1 MSNFILASASPRR
14 QELLQRIIPHFTIEP
29 AGLDESAA
37 NSLPARERPNYLARE
52 KALLISKKHP
62 NAVVLGCDT
71 GVILGGEMLGKPKNP
86 AQAAE
91 MLRRLSGRTHEV
103 ITGCCLAQ
111 NGLLWAMRAVT
122 KVTFYPLSEACIAS
136 YIATDEPYDK
146 AGGYGIQ
153 SAGGLFVRR
162 IVGDYY
168 NVVGLPLSSLAR
180 LLRRAQR
187 QGRPPICKAI

>member
-1 MSNFILASASPRR
+1 MQDFILASASPRR
-14 QELLQRIIPHFTIEP
+14 KELLQRIIPHFTIEP
-29 AGLDESAA
+29 ADLDESAA
-37 NSLPARERPNYLARE
+37 APLPAHERPVYLARE
-52 KALLISKKHP
+52 KAMLISRKHP

-71 GVILGGEMLGKPKNP
+71 GVILDNEMLGKPKNP

-91 MLRRLSGRTHEV
+91 MLSCLSGRTHEV

-111 NGLLWAMRAVT
+111 NGLLWTTRTIT
-122 KVTFYPLSEACIAS
+122 KVTFYPLSDDDIAS

-168 NVVGLPLSSLAR
+168 NVVGLPLAALSR
-180 LLRRAQR
+180 LLQRATRRRGAE
-187 QGRPPICKAI
+187 PSYSK